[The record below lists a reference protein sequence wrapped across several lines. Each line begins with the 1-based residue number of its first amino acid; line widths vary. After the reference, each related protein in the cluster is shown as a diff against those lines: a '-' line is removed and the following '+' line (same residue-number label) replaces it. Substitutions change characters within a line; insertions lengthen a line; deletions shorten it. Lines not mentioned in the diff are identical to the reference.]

1 MREWSQKARDYT
13 AKTEEGAVYEQQ
25 CRGGRSPPRHC
36 CSYAAPSEVLSRII
50 PSFEAPFAALSL
62 LSPRQKFT
70 LNAREVQVFDV
81 LMQLLN
87 LANTSSIHS
96 SSGNTEIGK
105 GQPINSCLVALGH
118 SEIAATG
125 DH

>member
-1 MREWSQKARDYT
+1 MREWSRKARDYT
-13 AKTEEGAVYEQQ
+13 AKTEEGAAYEQQ

-87 LANTSSIHS
+87 LHF
-96 SSGNTEIGK
+96 G
-105 GQPINSCLVALGH
+105 
-118 SEIAATG
+118 
-125 DH
+125 